1 MPRNNKKRSLKNK
14 RSRRSRPIND
24 VNHNNTNITVQFKKV
39 LPLNLVPSAGGT
51 NTTFRAVRLAPSI
64 AQITQD
70 LGTIYKL
77 YRFTS
82 VRFTFQADITQ
93 NITQQIAMNY
103 IPAQE
108 AISGAP
114 TSFDEFEG
122 PAVGF
127 YANSRGAPYTYN
139 TPSRVLN
146 AMPYNWYETKSGE
159 ASDLTQG
166 VYYFLCDVPDATIV
180 NIYCHFT
187 AEFQTLE
194 DPAFLSSL
202 NPATTRLKIKAPPT
216 RGRIIPSLARRV
228 RRDVCEEDDVVY
240 ERAES
245 YCDRN
250 SVQGL

>member
-1 MPRNNKKRSLKNK
+1 MPRRNKNKRLKN

-39 LPLNLVPSAGGT
+39 LPLNLVPSPGGT

-93 NITQQIAMNY
+93 NLSQQVAINY

-108 AISGAP
+108 AIAGAP

-139 TPSRVLN
+139 TPTKVLN
-146 AMPYNWYETKSGE
+146 AMPYNWYETKAGE

-166 VYYFLCDVPDATIV
+166 VYYFLCDVPDATIINV
-180 NIYCHFT
+180 YCHFT

-202 NPATTRLKIKAPPT
+202 TPVSARFAKITAPPT
-216 RGRIIPSLARRV
+216 RGRITTRPKR

-245 YCDRN
+245 IYCDLKG
-250 SVQGL
+250 SQGL